1 MKRLKKDNRGFTL
14 TELLIAIA
22 IMAIVLAPLFHNF
35 IVSTK
40 LNGKAKLAMNAT
52 NMASNIMEGFNA
64 YTAEQLIIGFD
75 SADSRGNMAI
85 FPDDITCN
93 SHGEAILNADGS
105 WTLGYTVTGS
115 AASGGTA
122 NYVSGSGVSANSLTM
137 VPSADS
143 KYYFFAEGV
152 KQNKTYYDMLIRLD
166 ASSASTFSGDLNENG
181 TIESGERELYND
193 YEAVKITTI
202 NGLVDSVYRD
212 NSTVWADTYAMYE
225 PYKRQWRDCTEE
237 QFVRDTTRKIV
248 IDIGCTKDAG
258 GNITSTEVKVHN
270 EYNCMI
276 NPYDP
281 PYNPRELSTP
291 DNIIYHS
298 ETQFPRDIYI
308 YYYPNYN
315 STRNGGQ
322 NAFDEFIINNTLERD
337 VTVHLMRL
345 PIEGDA
351 DIATHEASYRTRIT
365 LNEHNADGS
374 IHTKIYSNLKDDLSK
389 TDEQNAAN
397 RLSPERCQFVL
408 NGATLDVS
416 NAQYKAIVTENG
428 GIATEVEDRLYSV
441 IVEVYEEGAAA
452 LGFPQDMR
460 VAVYDGST
468 KK

>member
-14 TELLIAIA
+14 AELLIAVA

-40 LNGKAKLAMNAT
+40 LNRKAKLAMNAT

-93 SHGEAILNADGS
+93 SHGEAVLNGDGS
-105 WTLGYTVTGS
+105 WSLGYTVTGNS
-115 AASGGTA
+115 ASGGTA
-122 NYVSGSGVSANSLTM
+122 SYVSGSGVSANSLTM
-137 VPSADS
+137 VPSANS

-152 KQNKTYYDMLIRLD
+152 KQNKTYYDMLVVMD

-181 TIESGERELYND
+181 VIESGETELYND
-193 YEAVKITTI
+193 YEAIKITTM
-202 NGLVDSVYRD
+202 NSLVDSIYRD
-212 NSTVWADTYAMYE
+212 NSTVWSDAYAMYE
-225 PYKRQWRDCTEE
+225 PYKMQWRDCTED
-237 QFVRDTTRKIV
+237 QFLKDTTRAIV
-248 IDIGCTKDAG
+248 VNIGCTKDAG
-258 GNITSTEVKVHN
+258 GNIISTEVKVHN
-270 EYNCMI
+270 EYICMV
-276 NPYDP
+276 NPYYP
-281 PYNPRELSTP
+281 PYSVQGLATS
-291 DNIIYHS
+291 DDVIYYS

-308 YYYPNYN
+308 YYYPNYY
-315 STRNGGQ
+315 STKSPGQ
-322 NAFDEFIINNTLERD
+322 NAFDYFIINNTLERD

-345 PIEGDA
+345 PIEGDT
-351 DIATHEASYRTRIT
+351 DIAIHEASYKTYIQ
-365 LNEHNADGS
+365 LNEHSSDGV

-389 TDEQNAAN
+389 TDEQNAVN
-397 RLSPERCQFVL
+397 RRSPDRCGFSL
-408 NGATLDVS
+408 NGAVLDAS

-428 GIATEVEDRLYSV
+428 GISTEVSDRLYSV
-441 IVEVYEEGAAA
+441 VVEVYEEGAAA

-460 VAVYDGST
+460 VAVYDGSA